1 MTVMTLHQIFQLAQ
15 QLPRRQRRA
24 LITLLSNELQ
34 AESGM
39 PTTDDAWARL
49 DAFRAELTA
58 LGPTTLVSYTHL
70 YSHDEHENFMH
81 THWTI
86 TGFLGA

>member
-58 LGPTTLVSYTHL
+58 LEPTTPTLADQLEADRQQRQTRLEGRSDVYP
-70 YSHDEHENFMH
+70 
-81 THWTI
+81 
-86 TGFLGA
+86 

>member
-58 LGPTTLVSYTHL
+58 LGPTTPTLTDQLEADRQQRQTRLEGRSDVYH
-70 YSHDEHENFMH
+70 
-81 THWTI
+81 
-86 TGFLGA
+86 